1 MKLIMFYYCTTDFT
15 MIRIMA
21 IHIDSNLFS
30 RDKFAKFLM
39 QVYFDFS
46 KTVISFLIF

>member
-21 IHIDSNLFS
+21 IHIDNNLLS
-30 RDKFAKFLM
+30 CDKFAKFLM

-46 KTVISFLIF
+46 MTVIKVF

>member
-15 MIRIMA
+15 MIRIIA
-21 IHIDSNLFS
+21 IHIDSNLLS
-30 RDKFAKFLM
+30 CDKFAKFSM

-46 KTVISFLIF
+46 KTVIKVF